1 MSLLLHFNDLE
12 WLKVK
17 ARRLYFVRCLMF
29 ATLSLNFLKA
39 TYQNF
44 EFKKNTSMYRMK
56 TPNVDNDY
64 LLLPLPHG
72 IFQAVF

>member
-1 MSLLLHFNDLE
+1 MTQSKGEAVVF
-12 WLKVK
+12 
-17 ARRLYFVRCLMF
+17 RGCLMF